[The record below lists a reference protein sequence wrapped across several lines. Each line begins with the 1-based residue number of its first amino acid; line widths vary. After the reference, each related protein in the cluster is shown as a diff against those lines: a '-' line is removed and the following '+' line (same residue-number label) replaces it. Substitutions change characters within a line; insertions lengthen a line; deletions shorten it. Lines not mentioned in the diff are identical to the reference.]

1 MKHVKSALI
10 VVCLAWS
17 CSGCATLLDSLVQG
31 ENAKPCAGLPDAA
44 RQSCFHQRG
53 VTSIAYEPPP
63 KKID

>member
-1 MKHVKSALI
+1 M
-10 VVCLAWS
+10 
-17 CSGCATLLDSLVQG
+17 LLDSLVEG
-31 ENAKPCAGLPDAA
+31 EYAKPCAGLPDAA